1 MALRK
6 SAVKQAGCPSA
17 VQVRLAPM
25 PEEAVRPA
33 AAVAVCN
40 TAATYASRT
49 AWEQGVFGQLAL
61 HRLIY
66 RHLRERFA
74 GLGAQAAVRVIA
86 RVAGAYANRRSSKRH
101 THVFRPHAALP
112 YDARMITFNR
122 DARIASIW
130 TPTGRVHVAYTGRDD
145 DLKAIATLPIG
156 ECGLIE
162 RNGFWLLQ
170 VTVTLPRPEVIEP
183 VDGFLGVDQG
193 TANLTVTSDTE
204 VLPGK
209 TLSGTIANNGH
220 IRGLRDR
227 RHRQRR
233 RLQAKGTSAAR
244 RRLRA
249 LPGRES
255 RLMKDV
261 NHQISKHLVRETS
274 VLSAHGAVTGRGIA
288 MEQLDGI
295 RDRVRAS
302 RSQRRTLHGWAFA
315 QQTES
320 TRYKAERAGIA
331 FTTIDPAY
339 TSQTCPRCGHLSTRN
354 RPDRGTFRCRSC
366 GLAGHA
372 DHIAAINIATRG
384 VEGFWGAINRPHATG
399 LPSARRAPESKPQA
413 SARSR

>member
-6 SAVKQAGCPSA
+6 SAVKQAGCPSV
-17 VQVRLAPM
+17 VQVRLAPTS
-25 PEEAVRPA
+25 EEAVRLA

-40 TAATYASRT
+40 AAATCASRV

-66 RHLRERFA
+66 RHLRDHFA
-74 GLGAQAAVRVIA
+74 GLGAQATVRTIA
-86 RVAGAYANRRSSKRH
+86 RVADAYANRRATRKRA
-101 THVFRPHAALP
+101 HVFRPHAAVP
-112 YDARMITFNR
+112 YDARMISFNR

-130 TPTGRVHVAYTGRDD
+130 TPAGRMHVAYTGRVE

-156 ECGLIE
+156 ECDLVE
-162 RNGFWLLQ
+162 RKGVWLLQ
-170 VTVTLPRPEVIEP
+170 VAVTLPRPDVTEP

-193 TANLTVTSDTE
+193 TANLTVTSDGE

-209 TLSGTIANNGH
+209 TLPGTIENNGQ

-227 RHRQRR
+227 RHRQRK

-249 LPGRES
+249 LSGRET
-255 RLMKDV
+255 RMMKDV
-261 NHQISKHLVRETS
+261 NHQISKHLVREAS
-274 VLSAHGAVTGRGIA
+274 VLSAHGAVTGRGMA
-288 MEQLDGI
+288 MERLDGI
-295 RDRVRAS
+295 RDRVRAH

-315 QQTES
+315 QQTEF
-320 TRYKAERAGIA
+320 TRYKAARAGIA
-331 FTTIDPAY
+331 FTTVDPAY
-339 TSQTCPRCGHLSTRN
+339 TSQTCPRCGHITRRN
-354 RPDRGTFRCRSC
+354 RPERGAFRCRSC

-384 VEGFWGAINRPHATG
+384 VEG
-399 LPSARRAPESKPQA
+399 
-413 SARSR
+413 